1 VEKDLE
7 NEEQGENGEHR
18 DGKYCPN
25 RKKTLIT

>member
-25 RKKTLIT
+25 KTKKT

>member
-25 RKKTLIT
+25 RRKKK